1 MSETRKSN
9 TKKKVYKKALVPGI
23 ADITENTFA
32 PLMSKYMFFVYQR
45 GTKLKVTYLTYIY
58 ACLAEGG
65 RLTRYYPRRHGQLFF
80 SSPIWFSVICNLSLT
95 FRLSP
100 SFFSQG
106 GRAPTIFFFALLLQ
120 DAVYTLRDPYSSV
133 SNLEWKPEHD
143 CLHSG
148 MFFDSLPNHLPFL
161 PLYLSPTR
169 SSCSLY
175 SPPSLAPTSL
185 ERTQ

>member
-106 GRAPTIFFFALLLQ
+106 GRASTIFFSHSFSRTPSIHYAIHIAVSPILSGNPNMTVFTRVCSSILYPTTYHSFHSILALHGLL
-120 DAVYTLRDPYSSV
+120 AHCTHP
-133 SNLEWKPEHD
+133 
-143 CLHSG
+143 LHW
-148 MFFDSLPNHLPFL
+148 P
-161 PLYLSPTR
+161 
-169 SSCSLY
+169 
-175 SPPSLAPTSL
+175 
-185 ERTQ
+185 